1 MQAMIMA
8 AGMGTR
14 LNPITLTK
22 PKALVEVNGIPLL
35 EIILE
40 RLKTFG
46 FNRIVINTHH
56 FPDQIRS
63 FVDKKKNSGLNIS
76 ISDETEMLMDTG
88 GGLKKAAN
96 LFDNGPI
103 LVHNVDILTSLN
115 LKELYDYHIN
125 SKIGV
130 TLAVKER
137 KTTRSL
143 IIDDKGVLCGWTNHI
158 TGEVKR
164 PVPEPAISTCIA
176 FSAVHV
182 VERSVLNN
190 IAINGPFGIMDTYL
204 NLAANRHVKTFRHDN
219 DIWVDAGRI
228 ENLEEA
234 SKILPFVYPVNV

>member
-8 AGMGTR
+8 AGLGTR

-22 PKALVEVNGIPLL
+22 PKALVEVNGVPLL

-40 RLKTFG
+40 RLSIFG

-63 FVDKKKNSGLNIS
+63 FVEKRKNKGQSIS

-88 GGLKKAAN
+88 GGLKKAIP
-96 LFDNGPI
+96 LFDDGPI

-115 LKELYDYHIN
+115 LKELYDYHIS
-125 SKIGV
+125 SKAGV
-130 TLAVKER
+130 TLAVKDR

-143 IIDDKGVLCGWTNHI
+143 IIDDKGVLCGWTNHV
-158 TGEVKR
+158 TGEIKR

-204 NLAANRHVKTFRHDN
+204 NLAVNRSVKTFRHDD

-234 SKILPFVYPVNV
+234 SKSLPFVIP